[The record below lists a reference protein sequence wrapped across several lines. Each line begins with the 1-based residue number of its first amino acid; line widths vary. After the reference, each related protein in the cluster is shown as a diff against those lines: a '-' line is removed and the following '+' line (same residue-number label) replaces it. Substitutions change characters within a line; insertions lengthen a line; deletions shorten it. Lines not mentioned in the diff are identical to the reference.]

1 MTTQK
6 PRPSRLLKLGFKV
19 PVWLYQAHLGFLF
32 GGRVFAIVHHG
43 RRSGRRYVSGL
54 EVLTRRDGELFVFS
68 SWGTHADWFRNIE
81 AGGVAGLWDGRERYP
96 GASFRVLGP
105 DGAAEILARYEQE
118 HPGTAKRTLP
128 RMLPGYD
135 GSEAMRQE
143 LAASATIVA
152 FRPATA
158 TD

>member
-1 MTTQK
+1 MTSQK

-43 RRSGRRYVSGL
+43 RRSGKRYVSGL

-81 AGGVAGLWDGRERYP
+81 AGGIAGLWDGRKRYP
-96 GASFRVLGP
+96 GASFRVLEP
-105 DGAAEILARYEQE
+105 DEATEILARYEQE

-135 GSEAMRQE
+135 GSEAMRQQ

-152 FRPATA
+152 FRPTTA